1 MPRRLFS
8 RRWSPSSPA
17 VPASPENTPAL
28 GLPPFP
34 PLCSSWSCGIS
45 VSQINSAPGT
55 RPHGGTLAVP
65 GTRGRDGGLSP
76 GWPGF
81 PVTPFRPVS
90 PRPGR
95 LRPLL
100 GSVPHGPHPGRWSVF
115 TREGYWGVDLETP
128 DHKEPLTWSS
138 CPPDTLLSDRL
149 AAACPDM
156 RHFVCW

>member
-8 RRWSPSSPA
+8 RRWSPFSPT
-17 VPASPENTPAL
+17 VPTSPENTPVL
-28 GLPPFP
+28 GLPAFP
-34 PLCSSWSCGIS
+34 PLCSSSSRGVS

-55 RPHGGTLAVP
+55 RPHGGTLTVP

-76 GWPGF
+76 GRPGF
-81 PVTPFRPVS
+81 PVTPFRPCISS
-90 PRPGR
+90 PRGR
-95 LRPLL
+95 LHPLL

-138 CPPDTLLSDRL
+138 CPPDTLLSDPAGGCL
-149 AAACPDM
+149 P
-156 RHFVCW
+156 